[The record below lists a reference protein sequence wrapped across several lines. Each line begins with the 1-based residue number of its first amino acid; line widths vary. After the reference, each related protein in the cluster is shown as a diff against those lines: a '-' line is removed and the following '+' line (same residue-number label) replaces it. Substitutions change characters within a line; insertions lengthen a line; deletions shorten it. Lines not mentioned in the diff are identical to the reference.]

1 MKEGEAHYV
10 LGFVLEMQGKT
21 QEAVDQYWK
30 ASWTMGY
37 QAAAFFR
44 LAQIA
49 SRQKDYARALELI
62 HKSLRVNVDH
72 PNAQTVRAYLM
83 RKNGQNDA
91 AARLLQVTIL
101 QNPLD
106 VMAKVELAFNL
117 GYFTE
122 LCEEIFAEALRADDM
137 IRVQEFLE
145 VVSGYAALGAP
156 EAFTVLKEVT
166 EKCGKPYSDSI
177 LAAYWLQELAPTEE
191 ERAAAALRIANASA
205 DYAFPFRA
213 EEIGILKSALEK
225 EPNDAKAWYLLGN
238 LQYYL
243 NQKEEGIRSW
253 EQSAKLA
260 PAFGRVWRNLGFAY
274 AQRGETDRAIT
285 AYENSL
291 KHDVSDP
298 RPFTELDILE
308 AQKLI
313 SAEKRLA
320 RLDANLETILKHD
333 DATVRLVELLTQTG
347 QYERAIEILDTRHFH
362 VWEGGRA
369 VHGTFVDAH
378 ILRGILRRDAGNFDA
393 AAEDFAAAG
402 TYPENLEVAKGNAPS
417 EAASELTWFQIASL
431 KKLERI
437 AEAEEMTKKFSSAIQ
452 ARLKQAG
459 LSDEFS
465 KFGEEGTAKERRAN
479 LFYLQG
485 LNALAGEDTA
495 VAEKFFDEA
504 LKLNPNL
511 IWPKVMRQK

>member
-1 MKEGEAHYV
+1 
-10 LGFVLEMQGKT
+10 
-21 QEAVDQYWK
+21 
-30 ASWTMGY
+30 MG
-37 QAAAFFR
+37 
-44 LAQIA
+44 
-49 SRQKDYARALELI
+49 
-62 HKSLRVNVDH
+62 N
-72 PNAQTVRAYLM
+72 
-83 RKNGQNDA
+83 
-91 AARLLQVTIL
+91 
-101 QNPLD
+101 
-106 VMAKVELAFNL
+106 
-117 GYFTE
+117 
-122 LCEEIFAEALRADDM
+122 
-137 IRVQEFLE
+137 
-145 VVSGYAALGAP
+145 
-156 EAFTVLKEVT
+156 
-166 EKCGKPYSDSI
+166 PYSDSI
-177 LAAYWLQELAPTEE
+177 LAAYCLQELAPTEE
-191 ERAAAALRIANASA
+191 ERAAAALRIANASV

-225 EPNDAKAWYLLGN
+225 EPSDAKAWYLLGN

-260 PAFGRVWRNLGFAY
+260 PAFGLVWRNLGFAY
-274 AQRGETDRAIT
+274 AQRGEIDRAIA
-285 AYENSL
+285 AYENCL

-393 AAEDFAAAG
+393 AAEDFATAG

>member
-10 LGFVLEMQGKT
+10 LGFVLEMRGKT
-21 QEAVDQYWK
+21 QEAWK

-72 PNAQTVRAYLM
+72 PNAQTVRAYLI

-137 IRVQEFLE
+137 IRVQELLE

-213 EEIGILKSALEK
+213 EEIGILKSALKK

-253 EQSAKLA
+253 EQSAKLV
-260 PAFGRVWRNLGFAY
+260 PAFGLVWRNLGFAY
-274 AQRGETDRAIT
+274 AQRGEIDRAIA
-285 AYENSL
+285 AYENCL
-291 KHDVSDP
+291 KHDVSAP

-333 DATVRLVELLTQTG
+333 DATIRLVKLLTQTE

-402 TYPENLEVAKGNAPS
+402 TYPENLEVAKGTGGGQNAKIFYFLGTS
-417 EAASELTWFQIASL
+417 REARGDQEGRKPRLSSL
-431 KKLERI
+431 PPKRTLRRKLPVN
-437 AEAEEMTKKFSSAIQ
+437 SPGS
-452 ARLKQAG
+452 RL
-459 LSDEFS
+459 
-465 KFGEEGTAKERRAN
+465 
-479 LFYLQG
+479 
-485 LNALAGEDTA
+485 
-495 VAEKFFDEA
+495 
-504 LKLNPNL
+504 P
-511 IWPKVMRQK
+511 P